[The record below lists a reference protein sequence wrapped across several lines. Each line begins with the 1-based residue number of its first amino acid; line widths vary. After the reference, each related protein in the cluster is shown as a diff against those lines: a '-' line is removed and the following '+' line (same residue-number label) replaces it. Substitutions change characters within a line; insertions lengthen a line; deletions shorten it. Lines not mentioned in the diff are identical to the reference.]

1 MSPQRADATTIG
13 RGKRD
18 PKYVSNLNDADK
30 WKLKPVMAASMAVS
44 TTIRVGNLFDF
55 LFFLF
60 SSSFSIS
67 PVVVVV
73 VVVAAAATATAAAL
87 VTLVVVLKEERGKHL
102 FSVCR
107 FCAADTK
114 TNASLVLSFRLLV
127 TPLMLALVPPYSFV
141 SFWEEEEEQQI
152 RHPPVVERVVEDN
165 DDNEEEEEEE
175 EAREAGN
182 SVDIDAIVISFQ
194 QGFLFSSSSSS
205 SSSSSLSLSPT
216 CISDALTLVAFQL
229 SEKKRNAREIS
240 VTFHSK
246 I

>member
-60 SSSFSIS
+60 SSSLSMS
-67 PVVVVV
+67 PVVVVVV
-73 VVVAAAATATAAAL
+73 VVVAAA
-87 VTLVVVLKEERGKHL
+87 LVVVLEEERGKHL

-114 TNASLVLSFRLLV
+114 TKASLVLSFRLLV
-127 TPLMLALVPPYSFV
+127 TPLMFALVPPYSFV
-141 SFWEEEEEQQI
+141 SFLEEEEEEEEQQQQL

-165 DDNEEEEEEE
+165 EEEEEEEE

-182 SVDIDAIVISFQ
+182 SVDIDVIIISFQ
-194 QGFLFSSSSSS
+194 QGFLFPSSSSSS
-205 SSSSSLSLSPT
+205 SSSPLSPT
-216 CISDALTLVAFQL
+216 YISFDALTLVLTRF
-229 SEKKRNAREIS
+229 S
-240 VTFHSK
+240 
-246 I
+246 

>member
-67 PVVVVV
+67 
-73 VVVAAAATATAAAL
+73 TATAAAL

-141 SFWEEEEEQQI
+141 SFSEEEEEQQI

-165 DDNEEEEEEE
+165 DDNEKEEEEEE

-194 QGFLFSSSSSS
+194 QGFLFSSSSS